1 MIGLTFRSRRR
12 RGGPRHQGLLARLGR
27 PTAADDAEGLS
38 PGHLA
43 LVAPLAIAVIAFE
56 HEPLWSVAIIA
67 TQIGVV
73 GYLLLR
79 GRVRGR
85 HRRRDDEQLERITRQ
100 AGLRMARPG
109 EFELYS
115 LPFPAL
121 RQGEWQGFDNVYIG
135 EWDGDRVWVFDTWYG
150 FTVKGQDVE
159 EHFTCAAMQ
168 IDADCP
174 KLAISR
180 ENPWS
185 RTWGHLGWRD
195 IELEYDTFNRH
206 FDVSGDDREFAF
218 ALLDGSMMEWL
229 MTTPKDFEFAV
240 DGSWFLCRSK
250 QLPTERWWDLLRM
263 ARDFR
268 GRMPE
273 SLGRLYR

>member
-1 MIGLTFRSRRR
+1 MSRRERRR
-12 RGGPRHQGLLARLGR
+12 RRAGQHGLLGLLEPPGSV
-27 PTAADDAEGLS
+27 DDDGLS

-43 LVAPLAIAVIAFE
+43 VLAPFAAAFIIFRY
-56 HEPLWSVAIIA
+56 EPLWSVAIVA
-67 TQIGVV
+67 TQIAVIA
-73 GYLLLR
+73 YLAVRPRLR
-79 GRVRGR
+79 AR
-85 HRRRDDEQLERITRQ
+85 HRWRDEDQVERITRQ
-100 AGLRMARPG
+100 AGLRRARPG

-115 LPFPAL
+115 LPFPVL
-121 RQGEWQGFDNVYIG
+121 RQGEWQGFENVYVG
-135 EWDGDRVWVFDTWYG
+135 DWDGDRVWVFDTWYG

-159 EHFTCAAMQ
+159 EHFTCAAMHV
-168 IDADCP
+168 DAHCP

-206 FDVSGDDREFAF
+206 FHVSGDDRRFAF

-240 DGSWFLCRSK
+240 QGSWFLCRAK
-250 QLPTERWWDLLRM
+250 QLPTERWWELLRM
-263 ARDFR
+263 VRDFR

-273 SLGRLYR
+273 SLGRLYG